1 MDAGVGLRFA
11 MAWAPVMNV
20 FRIDG
25 GYAFQRDP
33 AGHRGFLISFSTG
46 QAF

>member
-1 MDAGVGLRFA
+1 MT
-11 MAWAPVMNV
+11 WAPVMNI
-20 FRIDG
+20 FRIDA

-33 AGHRGFLISFSTG
+33 TGHKGWLISFSTG